1 MEYPLDLEETER
13 MKKYF
18 LHKGLKVELIWMFP
32 DEFLS
37 KVPHPLTT
45 MVPAIFDLREKFFS
59 ATSLGSIRK
68 AILNRTKMEPLWL
81 DYSRMYMGYPA
92 HEGRHRAYVS
102 KMYGI
107 EKVPV
112 LVIKP

>member
-13 MKKYF
+13 IKKHF
-18 LHKGLKVELIWMFP
+18 TGLGKKVELVWMSP

-37 KVPHPLTT
+37 KVPHPMTT

-68 AILNRTKMEPLWL
+68 AILSRTKMEPLWL
-81 DYSRMYMGYPA
+81 DYSRVYYGYPA

-102 KMYGI
+102 KIYGI

-112 LVIKP
+112 LVIR